1 VKEEKMSEN
10 KEEKPKPGTFRIAI
24 AALILFAVIT
34 VPLIAKY
41 VWQASVDQNL
51 INLISV
57 IIGGLVGNIDR
68 IFSAFFPKKGE

>member
-1 VKEEKMSEN
+1 MSEN
-10 KEEKPKPGTFRIAI
+10 KDEKPKAGTFRIAI

-41 VWQASVDQNL
+41 VWQAPVDQNL

-57 IIGGLVGNIDR
+57 IVGGLVGNIDR
-68 IFSAFFPKKGE
+68 IFSSFFPKTGG